1 MLFKVMFGNF
11 PERRYLLTDR
21 IGQSLNTVKIYSIFF
36 ILWEEEIAK
45 LLRVF
50 LKKQK
55 VLEEH

>member
-21 IGQSLNTVKIYSIFF
+21 IGQSLNTIKILFF
-36 ILWEEEIAK
+36 FLWEEEIAK